1 MQFFRALHTLEEHL
15 LGKLPA
21 GSRGFE
27 LNQPAGQGCPT
38 CAHLLGFFFGQN
50 LILPRQRGYAPN
62 LREKTRPSIKANN
75 AVLQCNATRR
85 ASKVLI
91 ETIQVSLNDDK
102 AKDIAVINLSGK
114 DSFADYM
121 VIATGTSQRLVT
133 TMANHLCKKLK
144 AQGLKS
150 VSTEGLSLGNW
161 VLIDGGDVVIHLF
174 RQEFRTFYDLDKVC
188 GNPLPRPDQDA

>member
-1 MQFFRALHTLEEHL
+1 MP
-15 LGKLPA
+15 GKLPA
-21 GSRGFE
+21 GSRGFG
-27 LNQPAGQGCPT
+27 LNQPAGRGCPT
-38 CAHLLGFFFGQN
+38 CAHLLGFFFEQN
-50 LILPRQRGYAPN
+50 RILPRQRGYAPN
-62 LREKTRPSIKANN
+62 LREKNRPSIKENN
-75 AVLQCNATRR
+75 AVLQCKATQR

-102 AKDIAVINLSGK
+102 AKDIAVINLIGK
-114 DSFADYM
+114 ASFADYM
-121 VIATGTSQRLVT
+121 VIATGTSQRQVT

-174 RQEFRTFYDLDKVC
+174 RQEFRTFYDLDKLW
-188 GNPLPRPDQDA
+188 GNPLPRPDQAAYETNWNPKRLTT

>member
-1 MQFFRALHTLEEHL
+1 M
-15 LGKLPA
+15 
-21 GSRGFE
+21 
-27 LNQPAGQGCPT
+27 
-38 CAHLLGFFFGQN
+38 
-50 LILPRQRGYAPN
+50 
-62 LREKTRPSIKANN
+62 REKNRPSIKENN
-75 AVLQCNATRR
+75 AVLQCNATQR

-102 AKDIAVINLSGK
+102 AKDIAVINLIGK
-114 DSFADYM
+114 ASFADYM
-121 VIATGTSQRLVT
+121 VIATGTSQRQVT

-174 RQEFRTFYDLDKVC
+174 RQEFRAFYDLDKLW
-188 GNPLPRPDQDA
+188 GNPLPRPDQVAYEKKLEPEKFNHVNEIT